1 MGLLSTLFTLPLA
14 PLRGVVAIGEIVLEQ
29 AEAELRSPEV
39 IQRELEALE
48 ADYEA
53 GRITEEE
60 LREAEQ
66 QILDRLT
73 A

>member
-39 IQRELEALE
+39 VQRELEALE